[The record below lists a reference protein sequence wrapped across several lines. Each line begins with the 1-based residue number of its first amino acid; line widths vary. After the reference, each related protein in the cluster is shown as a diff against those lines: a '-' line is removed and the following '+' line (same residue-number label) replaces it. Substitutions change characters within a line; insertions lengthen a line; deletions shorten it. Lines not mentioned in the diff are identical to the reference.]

1 MAGLSSR
8 LRIAV
13 IGHAEHVTVA
23 RVAALPQAGEILHLE
38 RPAVIAA
45 GGGGIAFHQLVK
57 SDAEVHFFTA
67 LGNDDAA
74 EHVRAEITAT
84 GARVHAARRDQPHTR
99 DLVLITPGGERTIV
113 VVGEPLHPRHDD
125 DLPWHTL
132 EHFDAVY
139 FTGQDPRTITAAR
152 AARVLV
158 VTARRRH
165 SLIESRVAADVA
177 VGSSRDERE
186 VTVLSDY
193 PTRPGALVMTEGR
206 YGGTIHTADG
216 VTRFTSPPA
225 PDVIAGTYGAG
236 DTFAGALTWYLAR
249 GDTLLDAC
257 EHAGRHGAAVL
268 RGINPLEWQ
277 MPLTQRHARKRTSA

>member
-38 RPAVIAA
+38 RPAVIAG

-132 EHFDAVY
+132 EHFDAAY
-139 FTGQDPRTITAAR
+139 FTGQDPRTIVAAR
-152 AARVLV
+152 FARVLV
-158 VTARRRH
+158 VTARRADALERSGVH
-165 SLIESRVAADVA
+165 ADVV
-177 VGSSRDERE
+177 VGSARDPRETSRRG
-186 VTVLSDY
+186 DY
-193 PTRPGALVMTEGR
+193 ATPPGALVMTDGGL
-206 YGGTIHTADG
+206 GGTIESADG
-216 VTRFTSPPA
+216 TVRFASSRA
-225 PDVIAGTYGAG
+225 PDLIVGMYGAG
-236 DTFAGALTWYLAR
+236 DSFAGALTWYLA
-249 GDTLLDAC
+249 GGMPIAQAC
-257 EHAGRHGAAVL
+257 ERAAAHGAAVL
-268 RGINPLEWQ
+268 SGINPIDAQL
-277 MPLTQRHARKRTSA
+277 PLV